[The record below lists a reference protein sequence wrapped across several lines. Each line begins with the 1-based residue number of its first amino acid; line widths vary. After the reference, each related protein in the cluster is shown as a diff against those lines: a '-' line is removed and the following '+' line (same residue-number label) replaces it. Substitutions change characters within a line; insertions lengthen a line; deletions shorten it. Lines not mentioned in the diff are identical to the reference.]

1 MTPLSSKGLPSY
13 TPLHTTGL
21 PGFQS
26 ETTSVSGRYCAI
38 VCGSISAAQTVS
50 AGAATSTAAVATS
63 PLLIRRVPPVCGRG
77 RRRAGGGGAGARR
90 GAGRYPLIVAR
101 PAGAGIVETRP
112 DEATRGQR
120 QGGARRAPGG
130 AAIPQRPVLAG
141 RGPDRPRRAL
151 LDRQLGPQGAAVV
164 RAGDPAPPG
173 GAPGVRA

>member
-1 MTPLSSKGLPSY
+1 MRWRRVLWS
-13 TPLHTTGL
+13 
-21 PGFQS
+21 
-26 ETTSVSGRYCAI
+26 
-38 VCGSISAAQTVS
+38 SAASLQSAPV
-50 AGAATSTAAVATS
+50 AGAGPAV
-63 PLLIRRVPPVCGRG
+63 
-77 RRRAGGGGAGARR
+77 GAGARR
-90 GAGRYPLIVAR
+90 EAGHYPFIVAR

-112 DEATRGQR
+112 DETTRGQR
-120 QGGARRAPGG
+120 QGGTRRAPGG